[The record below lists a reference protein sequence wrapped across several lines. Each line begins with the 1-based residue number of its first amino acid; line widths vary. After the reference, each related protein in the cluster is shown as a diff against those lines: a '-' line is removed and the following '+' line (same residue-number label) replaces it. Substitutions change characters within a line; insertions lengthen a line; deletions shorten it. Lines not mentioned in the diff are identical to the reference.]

1 MRRRCLGI
9 LAAMLVASASAAQT
23 PLSSEAASAE
33 NRARFMLCRAAI
45 FYHLDSP
52 ERDSGVSHAVAQA
65 MLDQINLIMFETVR
79 SAPAATVEEGRKALG
94 FVEQFF
100 LNFSKTIADTR
111 ERFVEPATR
120 ERALLECMPLIWSIV
135 KERIDYLL
143 LWRERAID
151 APAFPNRLSEQFRR

>member
-1 MRRRCLGI
+1 MRGRLFGI
-9 LAAMLVASASAAQT
+9 LTAILATTAAAAQT
-23 PLSSEAASAE
+23 TDPRDAVNAE
-33 NRARFMLCRAAI
+33 ERARFLMCRAAI

-52 ERDSGVSHAVAQA
+52 EPDSGVSHAVAQA

-100 LNFSKTIADTR
+100 LNFSRTIGDTR
-111 ERFVEPATR
+111 ERFSDPAER
-120 ERALLECMPLIWSIV
+120 ERALLECVPLIWTIV
-135 KERIDYLL
+135 RERIDYLL

-151 APAFPNRLSEQFRR
+151 APAFPNRLGQQLRR